1 MKNLQLLLVCFI
13 LCISITACSSD
24 KYVLQNTYI
33 STVDNFYNAMI
44 LEEETAKKQNII
56 SQSPDFNVFYERISK
71 NAIYTDTA
79 ITFLNSFYNSKER
92 DKKIEFPNQELLL
105 SVLMEK
111 NTSYNSIQN
120 MRNAFSHDLTN
131 VLASVLTL
139 NPPPEKGQL
148 KELIEK
154 IKFNEEL
161 AVEDYDKLSVS
172 YKKYLKEHP
181 LKETKVTLNG
191 NNLMNFM
198 YVQSNTVDKINGVFS
213 YISGFTNMDMKPIY
227 EKLIEM
233 TNISMVN
240 IDNVMKGQTKNTD
253 RYKALDLLYQSNK
266 KSNEAFKLCLEDTKQ
281 NSNANSDK
289 IKALGAKSGR
299 LYSNY
304 LTEFNKI
311 DFTKY
316 DN

>member
-24 KYVLQNTYI
+24 KYALQNTYI

-44 LEEETAKKQNII
+44 LEEETSKKQNII

-105 SVLMEK
+105 SALMEK

-148 KELIEK
+148 KELLEK

-161 AVEDYDKLSVS
+161 AIEDYDKLRVS

-213 YISGFTNMDMKPIY
+213 YINGFTNADMKPIY
-227 EKLIEM
+227 EKLIEI

-240 IDNVMKGQTKNTD
+240 IDNVMKGQAKNTD
-253 RYKALDLLYQSNK
+253 RYKALELLYQSNK
-266 KSNEAFKLCLEDTKQ
+266 KSNEAFKLCLENTKQ
-281 NSNANSDK
+281 NSNAISDK
-289 IKALGAKSGR
+289 IKTLGTESGR
-299 LYSNY
+299 LYGNY

-311 DFTKY
+311 NFTK
-316 DN
+316 